1 VNQIDHAAEQ
11 FFATSCRARMNQY
24 EQRLFDHYKKRAD
37 QYEAQQLKDYLLN
50 EKRAAFFNPD
60 RKRAS

>member
-1 VNQIDHAAEQ
+1 MNQIDHAAEQ

-37 QYEAQQLKDYLLN
+37 QHEARQLKDYLLGQ
-50 EKRAAFFNPD
+50 KRAAMYTD
-60 RKRAS
+60 RKRSN